1 MDIHVAI
8 DAQTAAEDAADWVA
22 AQVRNAVRRRGAA
35 SLALSGGSTPALM
48 LAGLVQRD
56 VPWGQVTV
64 WQVDER
70 VAPDGDRRATP
81 VCSTCCRCDAHRCA

>member
-48 LAGLVQRD
+48 LAGLVRRD
-56 VPWGQVTV
+56 VPWEQVTV

-70 VAPDGDRRATP
+70 VDPTVIRRGTP
-81 VCSTCCRCDAHRCA
+81 VCSTCCRCDTHKCA

>member
-35 SLALSGGSTPALM
+35 SLALSGA
-48 LAGLVQRD
+48 A
-56 VPWGQVTV
+56 
-64 WQVDER
+64 
-70 VAPDGDRRATP
+70 RR
-81 VCSTCCRCDAHRCA
+81 R